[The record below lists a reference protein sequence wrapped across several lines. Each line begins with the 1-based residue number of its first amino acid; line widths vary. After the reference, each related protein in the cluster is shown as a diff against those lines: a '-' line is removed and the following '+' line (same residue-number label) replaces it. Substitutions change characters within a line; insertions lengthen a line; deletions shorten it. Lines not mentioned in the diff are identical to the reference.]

1 LATDSKM
8 IPTFGVALVPSYRV
22 GRMTYFGGITVRNQP
37 TITELHTTTEPDD
50 DGGPNGGT
58 INVTLH
64 AGVGV
69 DVGGGVHANAF
80 VHDTVTND
88 PIAYGPSVGLELE
101 VPLGKRVPPPRAL

>member
-1 LATDSKM
+1 M
-8 IPTFGVALVPSYRV
+8 
-22 GRMTYFGGITVRNQP
+22 
-37 TITELHTTTEPDD
+37 
-50 DGGPNGGT
+50 
-58 INVTLH
+58 TLH